1 MKNASFNTKTRRTT
15 VSLTLAS
22 AIAMALAGTTFAQP
36 NGNGNGNRDGRP
48 FDRTFV
54 AASSNPELIEARAT
68 ADGTSSEPVELLRTT
83 FDVRP
88 QFSKDLLIRLDAECA
103 AKLDEDP
110 EEEEEEPAEEPEPD
124 QEDEESEDTTIV
136 TGASVNAWIEVDG
149 VPVAVSSD
157 NEATVETTGDGSVV
171 ICSADGS
178 LDFEATEPEAIAAEF
193 DSSLSPGGF
202 SWAVSDIGR
211 GTHEVVVLA
220 TLDLEVEESEEN
232 GENGENGED
241 EETEADA
248 MALIG
253 QRILIVELS
262 KASFEAQASDMQ

>member
-1 MKNASFNTKTRRTT
+1 MTNASINTKTRRTT

-22 AIAMALAGTTFAQP
+22 AIAMALAGTAFAQS
-36 NGNGNGNRDGRP
+36 NGNGNRDGRP

-54 AASSNPELIEARAT
+54 AASSSPELIEAHAT
-68 ADGTSSEPVELLRTT
+68 EEGTSSEPVELLRTT

-88 QFSKDLLIRLDAECA
+88 QFSKDLLIRFDAECA

-110 EEEEEEPAEEPEPD
+110 EEEEEEEPEPE
-124 QEDEESEDTTIV
+124 QEEDDAEDSAV
-136 TGASVNAWIEVDG
+136 TGATVNAWVEVDG
-149 VPVAVSSD
+149 VPVAMSSD
-157 NEATVETTGDGSVV
+157 NEAVVETADDGSVV

-193 DSSLSPGGF
+193 ESSLSSSGF

-220 TLDLEVEESEEN
+220 TLDLDVEETEEN
-232 GENGENGED
+232 GDDNGENGED
-241 EETEADA
+241 EEPEADA

-253 QRILIVELS
+253 QRIVIVELS
-262 KASFEAQASDMQ
+262 KASFETQASDMQ